1 MADLFAKYR
10 CYIMSDNFN
19 TSPCV
24 IGGGGVGGSNPNIG
38 YEDHTFSNGVSSN
51 MWVSTMYP
59 KVYIGQ
65 VSDDSFT
72 NMFKKVYWDF
82 YPSPSHPELNGKT
95 PTVYAVLQP
104 NHLETSPLVKMNP
117 DGSNGALIIH
127 PSNDE
132 VIRIITKPETL
143 DASIKTAWET
153 AGSLEDSYTGCCWLI
168 TYTGG
173 IQGGW
178 YTVTQ
183 TLTRMLSD
191 APTEVKKN
199 ERFLFNYRIDYPYQE
214 DFVIKRLTSNIG
226 HVTIAPNR
234 KSATIEG
241 EATENI
247 VTNGIAVLSSDADLG
262 YVVTQT
268 LSHMS
273 SDAPATVEENAE
285 FTFTYNA
292 EQGYEIQSLTSNI
305 GTVNIETNKKSAT
318 ITGTATENIVIN
330 GVAVEETTPSG
341 WYTVT
346 ETLSHMT
353 SDAPIAVEEMKSFLF
368 IYNAE
373 SGYKIQSLDCNI
385 GIVIIP
391 ADKKSAIISG
401 TADRNIVI
409 NGVAVE
415 DGTPAPKY
423 TVTETLT
430 HMSSDAPAELEE
442 WEEFTF
448 NYNAEPGYKIQ
459 SLTSNT
465 GKITI
470 APDRKSATLRGD
482 AIKNIVV
489 TGVAVEEDTPI
500 NKYVVTETLSHI
512 GSNATAEVEK
522 NAEFTFNYMAE
533 SGYEIQS
540 LTSNIGTVNIE
551 TNKKHATITGT
562 ATENIV
568 INGVAVESSTPVVK
582 YTVTENLT
590 HIIAY
595 DSNPTTV
602 DKNAYFTLIYKAESG
617 YIITSLDSTVGKV
630 VFNVNQ
636 TYAMVTGAATA
647 NIVVTGVAVKNTTSG
662 TKYTVT
668 ENLTYI
674 SSDAPVEVGE
684 NEQFTFNYNA
694 HTGYNIQSLTSNIGT
709 VEIATNN
716 KRATITG
723 TATENIVVT
732 GVAVKNTTSGIT
744 YTVTENL
751 THMSSDAPAEL
762 ESTPQKP
769 AEFIFH
775 YNADTGYKIQSLTSN
790 IGTVTIAQNKK
801 SATITGTA
809 TENILIN
816 GVAVEDD
823 SPVTKY
829 NVVVEKE
836 AHIVADPNNPS
847 TIIHGSSYTF
857 RFTTDIGWLISR
869 CTSDHGTVTIAENRK
884 SATVTYNN
892 VSANLRIVVGSYK
905 DDSYKVV
912 ITGTFVNATCNY
924 ANGEP
929 ISREKNIII
938 TANSGYEFKNTYH
951 YEDEGYTYE
960 LVKNLE
966 KTTLTIDTT
975 KITGRSDITLNDNY
989 VATHPVET
997 IGGFCN
1003 LYKVT
1008 EKELSRLSKVRF
1020 QKDSTSDTVVDY
1032 GSFIT
1037 QLYILPMNLPSDI
1050 IGDKSNIILG
1060 SFDSKV
1066 KSTLLNNYTVDY
1078 DMGSIE
1084 VPAKYNNVYDFIN
1097 TTCTLR
1103 VPFFNAVALD
1113 PENVVGHTISI
1124 KFTLDLYSGN
1134 VTMNVMSDFTGGI
1147 IYSASANIVTQ
1158 IPFIQ
1163 KQNNSVVNQLSNV
1176 FKYVIAA
1183 PVIEVVR
1190 NIPYQEDNSTFGRET
1205 VQVAKLNTVHGYCEV
1220 DKVNLVTLATNDEKD
1235 SIISLLK
1242 DGVFI
1247 NSFN

>member
-24 IGGGGVGGSNPNIG
+24 VNGGGVGGSNPNIK
-38 YEDHTFSNGVSSN
+38 YEDITFSNGVSSN
-51 MWVSTMYP
+51 MWVSTMTP

-65 VSDDSFT
+65 VSDDSFKK
-72 NMFKKVYWDF
+72 MFNKVYWDF
-82 YPSPSHPELNGKT
+82 YPSPSKPELKGKI
-95 PTVYAVLQP
+95 PDVYAVLQP
-104 NHLETSPLVKMNP
+104 NHPDTSPLVKMNP
-117 DGSNGALIIH
+117 DGSNGAIIFS
-127 PSNDE
+127 PAEDAVRVATRPDN
-132 VIRIITKPETL
+132 L
-143 DASIKTAWET
+143 DPAIKTAWET
-153 AGSLEDSYTGCCWLI
+153 AGSFDDSYTGCCWLI

-173 IQGGW
+173 INAGW
-178 YTVTQ
+178 FKVTQ
-183 TLTRMLSD
+183 TLPIVILSD
-191 APTEVKKN
+191 APTEVKKD
-199 ERFLFNYRIDYPYQE
+199 ESFTFNYKIDEGNDYDLLYK
-214 DFVIKRLTSNIG
+214 IKSLTSNVG
-226 HVTIAPNR
+226 RVTIAANR
-234 KSATIEG
+234 KSATITG
-241 EATENI
+241 TATENI
-247 VTNGIAVLSSDADLG
+247 VINGVAVEDTTVL
-262 YVVTQT
+262 YTVTQT

-273 SDAPATVEENAE
+273 SDAPAELEEWE
-285 FTFTYNA
+285 DFTFTYNA
-292 EQGYEIQSLTSNI
+292 EPGYKIQSLTSNI

-346 ETLSHMT
+346 ETLSHMS

-368 IYNAE
+368 TYNAE
-373 SGYKIQSLDCNI
+373 PGYKIQSLDCNI
-385 GIVIIP
+385 GIVNIP
-391 ADKKSAIISG
+391 ADKKSAIIFG

-442 WEEFTF
+442 WEDFTF
-448 NYNAEPGYKIQ
+448 TYNAEPGYKIQ

-470 APDRKSATLRGD
+470 APDRKSATLRGY
-482 AIKNIVV
+482 ATENIVIN
-489 TGVAVEEDTPI
+489 GVAVEEDTPI
-500 NKYVVTETLSHI
+500 NKYVVTETLSHM
-512 GSNATAEVEK
+512 GSNAPAEVEK
-522 NAEFTFNYMAE
+522 NAEFTFNYMAV

-551 TNKKHATITGT
+551 TNKKLATITGT

-568 INGVAVESSTPVVK
+568 INGVAVESDTPVVK

-590 HIIAY
+590 HIIAS

-602 DKNAYFTLIYKAESG
+602 DKNASFALFYTAESG

-630 VFNVNQ
+630 TFNVNQ
-636 TYAMVTGAATA
+636 TSAIVTGTATG
-647 NIVVTGVAVKNTTSG
+647 NIVVTGVAVKEDT
-662 TKYTVT
+662 
-668 ENLTYI
+668 
-674 SSDAPVEVGE
+674 PV
-684 NEQFTFNYNA
+684 
-694 HTGYNIQSLTSNIGT
+694 
-709 VEIATNN
+709 
-716 KRATITG
+716 
-723 TATENIVVT
+723 
-732 GVAVKNTTSGIT
+732 VK

-751 THMSSDAPAEL
+751 THMSSDAPAEV
-762 ESTPQKP
+762 EENEQFTFTYNVEQG
-769 AEFIFH
+769 FH
-775 YNADTGYKIQSLTSN
+775 IQSLTSN
-790 IGTVTIAQNKK
+790 IGTVNIETNKK
-801 SATITGTA
+801 GATITGTA
-809 TENILIN
+809 TENIVIN
-816 GVAVEDD
+816 GVAVEDVT
-823 SPVTKY
+823 PVTWYTVTENLTHIIASNLNPTRVNENGSFTLSYTAESGYIITSLTSTVGNVTFNADHSSATIEGTATANIVVTGEATYQPNTY

-836 AHIVADPNNPS
+836 AHIVADPHNPS
-847 TIIHGSSYTF
+847 TIIQGSNYTF
-857 RFTTDIGWLISR
+857 RFTTEIGWLISR
-869 CTSDHGTVTIAENRK
+869 CTSDHGTVTIAENKK

-892 VSANLRIVVGSYK
+892 VSSDIRIVVGSYK

-912 ITGTFVNATCNY
+912 ITGTFENSTCNY

-975 KITGRSDITLNDNY
+975 QITGRSNIILNDNY
-989 VATHPVET
+989 VATLPVET

-1037 QLYILPMNLPSDI
+1037 QLYILPLNLPSNI

-1078 DMGSIE
+1078 DMGSIT
-1084 VPAKYNNVYDFIN
+1084 VPAKYNNAYDFIN

-1147 IYSASANIVTQ
+1147 IYSTTANIVTQ

-1163 KQNNSVVNQLSNV
+1163 RQNNSVVNHLSNV
-1176 FKYVIAA
+1176 FKYVIAT

-1190 NIPYQEDNSTFGRET
+1190 NIPYQADNSTFGRET

-1247 NSFN
+1247 N

>member
-1 MADLFAKYR
+1 MANLFAKYR

-19 TSPCV
+19 TSPCM
-24 IGGGGVGGSNPNIG
+24 IGGGGVGGSNPKIG

-51 MWVSTMYP
+51 MWVSTMIDNP
-59 KVYIGQ
+59 YIGE
-65 VSDDSFT
+65 VSDANFT

-82 YPSPSHPELNGKT
+82 YVSPSKPEYNGKI

-117 DGSNGALIIH
+117 DGSNGAFIILNG
-127 PSNDE
+127 NDGF
-132 VIRIITKPETL
+132 RIAPKPETM
-143 DASIKTAWET
+143 DESIKTAWET
-153 AGSLEDSYTGCCWLI
+153 VGSFEKYYTGCCWLI

-173 IQGGW
+173 ITSGW
-178 YTVTQ
+178 VKVTE
-183 TLTRMLSD
+183 TLPRPILSD
-191 APTEVKKN
+191 APAEVKKD
-199 ERFLFNYRIDYPYQE
+199 ESFTFNYNIDPSDTYKDVY
-214 DFVIKRLTSNIG
+214 VIKSLTSNIG
-226 HVTIAPNR
+226 TVNIAPN
-234 KSATIEG
+234 KNSATITG
-241 EATENI
+241 TATENI
-247 VTNGIAVLSSDADLG
+247 VINGVAAAWDDEW
-262 YVVTQT
+262 YTVTQT

-273 SDAPATVEENAE
+273 SDAPATVNVNEQ
-285 FTFTYNA
+285 FTFTYNV
-292 EQGYEIQSLTSNI
+292 ETGYEIQSLTSNI
-305 GTVNIETNKKSAT
+305 GTVTIATDKKSAT
-318 ITGTATENIVIN
+318 ITGTATGDIVIN

-346 ETLSHMT
+346 ETLTHIS

-368 IYNAE
+368 
-373 SGYKIQSLDCNI
+373 
-385 GIVIIP
+385 
-391 ADKKSAIISG
+391 
-401 TADRNIVI
+401 T
-409 NGVAVE
+409 
-415 DGTPAPKY
+415 
-423 TVTETLT
+423 
-430 HMSSDAPAELEE
+430 
-442 WEEFTF
+442 
-448 NYNAEPGYKIQ
+448 YNAEPGYKIQ

-470 APDRKSATLRGD
+470 ATDRKSATLRGT
-482 AIKNIVV
+482 ATKNIVIN
-489 TGVAVEEDTPI
+489 GVAVEEDTPI

-512 GSNATAEVEK
+512 GSNAPAEVEK

-551 TNKKHATITGT
+551 TNKKRATITGT

-568 INGVAVESSTPVVK
+568 INGVAVEGSTPVVK

-590 HIIAY
+590 HIIAS
-595 DSNPTTV
+595 DSNPTTI
-602 DKNAYFTLIYKAESG
+602 DELSHFTLYYTAESG
-617 YIITSLDSTVGKV
+617 YIITSLDSNVGKV
-630 VFNVNQ
+630 TFNVDQ
-636 TYAMVTGAATA
+636 TSAMVTGAATD
-647 NIVVTGVAVKNTTSG
+647 NIVVTGVAVKEVAPV

-668 ENLTYI
+668 ETLQYM
-674 SSDAPVEVGE
+674 SSDAPTEVEE
-684 NEQFTFNYNA
+684 NAEFTFTYNA
-694 HTGYNIQSLTSNIGT
+694 EQGFHIKSLTSNIGT
-709 VEIATNN
+709 VNIATNKN
-716 KRATITG
+716 SATITG
-723 TATENIVVT
+723 TATENIVIN
-732 GVAVKNTTSGIT
+732 GVAVENTTPVEW

-751 THMSSDAPAEL
+751 THIIASNLNPTRVNKNASFTLSYTAE
-762 ESTPQKP
+762 S
-769 AEFIFH
+769 
-775 YNADTGYKIQSLTSN
+775 GYIITSLTS
-790 IGTVTIAQNKK
+790 TVGNVTFNADHS
-801 SATITGTA
+801 SATITGNATA
-809 TENILIN
+809 NI
-816 GVAVEDD
+816 V
-823 SPVTKY
+823 VTGEATYQPNTY

-836 AHIVADPNNPS
+836 DHILADPNNPS
-847 TIIHGSSYTF
+847 TIIQGSSYTF

-869 CTSDHGTVTIAENRK
+869 CTSNHGTVTIAENKK

-892 VSANLRIVVGSYK
+892 VSSDIRIVVGSYK

-912 ITGTFVNATCNY
+912 ITGTLVNATCNY

-951 YEDEGYTYE
+951 YEDEGYTYD

-975 KITGRSDITLNDNY
+975 QITGRSDITLNDNY
-989 VATHPVET
+989 VATLPVET

-1008 EKELSRLSKVRF
+1008 EKELYKLSKVRF

-1037 QLYILPMNLPSDI
+1037 HLYILPLNLPSDI

-1078 DMGSIE
+1078 DMGSIT
-1084 VPAKYNNVYDFIN
+1084 VPSKYNNAYDFIN

-1147 IYSASANIVTQ
+1147 IYSSTANIVTQ

-1163 KQNNSVVNQLSNV
+1163 TQNNSVVNQLSNV
-1176 FKYVIAA
+1176 FKYVIST

-1190 NIPYQEDNSTFGRET
+1190 NIPYQADNSTFGRET

-1220 DKVNLVTLATNDEKD
+1220 NKVNLVTLATNDEKD
-1235 SIISLLK
+1235 AIISLLK
-1242 DGVFI
+1242 EGVFI
-1247 NSFN
+1247 NE